1 MKKTGNILWGI
12 IIVALG
18 VLFALKAFGLEFD
31 IFFDGWWTLFII
43 VPCAVGLFTER
54 EKLGNVIGIGLG
66 VLLLLA
72 CQKVIQFSVI
82 WKLIVPFV
90 LILIG
95 LKLIFGGFFNK
106 KTDTVCQ
113 KMKDDGKEPKEG
125 AAIFSGT
132 RMSFE
137 GQDFYGAELNSIFGG
152 LTCDLN
158 GAYIHGDCV
167 INACAV
173 FGGIDVLVPDGVNVK
188 INSTSIFGGVS
199 DKKNRFFDK
208 NAPTVYINANCMFGG
223 MDIK

>member
-18 VLFALKAFGLEFD
+18 VLFALKAFGVEID

-54 EKLGNVIGIGLG
+54 EKLGNLIGIGIG

-72 CQKVIQFSVI
+72 CQNVISFSLI
-82 WKLIVPFV
+82 WKLALPFI

-95 LKLIFGGFFNK
+95 LKLIFGGFFAGK
-106 KTDTVCQ
+106 ASDISQ
-113 KMKDDGKEPKEG
+113 KMKEDGKDQKEG
-125 AAIFSGT
+125 AAVFSST
-132 RMSFE
+132 RMDFF
-137 GQDFYGAELNSIFGG
+137 GKDFYGAELNSVFGS
-152 LTCDLN
+152 LVCDLN
-158 GAYIHGDCV
+158 GAYIREDCV

-173 FGGIDVLVPDGVNVK
+173 FGGIDIIVPDGVNVK

-199 DKKNRFFDK
+199 DKKNRHFDK
-208 NAPTVYINANCMFGG
+208 NVPTLYINATGIFGG
-223 MDIK
+223 VDVK